1 MDIGDEK
8 QVALAIAECQSL
20 IQKKPSS
27 PNLRFLLGRAY
38 LRNHDQDSAIK
49 EFRQAAGQGPSY
61 AEPRLALAELSR
73 QRRDFGETV
82 RLANE
87 VLAIDPTNFRAR
99 VLHASGSTGL
109 GNFDIA
115 QAELTALNR
124 EHPNSPDVA
133 LETGLLTMARK
144 PVCGR

>member
-1 MDIGDEK
+1 
-8 QVALAIAECQSL
+8 
-20 IQKKPSS
+20 
-27 PNLRFLLGRAY
+27 
-38 LRNHDQDSAIK
+38 
-49 EFRQAAGQGPSY
+49 
-61 AEPRLALAELSR
+61 LAELSR

-124 EHPNSPDVA
+124 EHTNSPDVA

-144 PVCGR
+144 QYAAAEQVFLKLTRSDQTDYRA